1 MADSKILIT
10 ASLQIPQ
17 STSSIANDLKQV
29 SEQLNSRKALQIVCN
44 IDVAKTQNR
53 IQSQLNT
60 ISNNLRLNIGN
71 ISFGNTG
78 QIQAQFNNIAT
89 TADNATKS
97 INSVKSSLA
106 NLADKFTS
114 PIKPVF
120 NEKKIIDAEKTIQ
133 KVQNE
138 FAELGKI
145 SVTGKY
151 GDLSDNDRLEQLKIK
166 ITAATGEVRTLTFQ
180 LDDAGKSFKYLN
192 SILQNEGISKH
203 LQKATVEAVKLQT
216 ELDSIKAS
224 YSDTNSPKA
233 IKNESNISALADKY
247 SEVQIAIKAVG
258 NSDAST
264 FAIMQANADKEIAK
278 LKEMVTQFRNAEYA
292 ATSLRTKDIT
302 TIKSEQSNNLD

>member
-60 ISNNLRLNIGN
+60 IANNLRLNIGN

-120 NEKKIIDAEKTIQ
+120 NVEGIIDAEKTIQ

-151 GDLSDNDRLEQLKIK
+151 GDLFANDGLEQLKIK
-166 ITAATGEVRTLTFQ
+166 ITAATVYCKMRVYQNIFRKQRLKQLNFKLSWIVLKQAIVTQICQKQLRMNLILRLLQINIEKFKLQLKLLAILTLQ
-180 LDDAGKSFKYLN
+180 
-192 SILQNEGISKH
+192 H
-203 LQKATVEAVKLQT
+203 LQLCRQMLTRK
-216 ELDSIKAS
+216 
-224 YSDTNSPKA
+224 
-233 IKNESNISALADKY
+233 
-247 SEVQIAIKAVG
+247 
-258 NSDAST
+258 
-264 FAIMQANADKEIAK
+264 
-278 LKEMVTQFRNAEYA
+278 
-292 ATSLRTKDIT
+292 
-302 TIKSEQSNNLD
+302 